1 MRRLSTAIA
10 AVAALSLL
18 PAAASAKVIEIG
30 QTANPFLPSCP
41 GSPCFAVSRTTG
53 YQAKVGTNRGLMTVP
68 MTGRIVAWSV
78 TLSKPSAP
86 QIKYFD
92 KVLGGPAQA
101 GIAILRFGP
110 HLHDK
115 LMRSGPL
122 EQLSPFFGSTAQFP
136 LSRTLYVK
144 KGDAIALTVPSWAPA
159 LQVSLAND
167 TSWRAS
173 RFAKNCKD
181 NTTETAHVTAGTIK
195 QYACLYRGARLTYS
209 ATLVTNPQRTDMPA
223 KKPAT
228 TKKTTR

>member
-1 MRRLSTAIA
+1 MRRFLPP
-10 AVAALSLL
+10 VAALAALALL
-18 PAAASAKVIEIG
+18 PSAAGAKIIEIG
-30 QTANPFLPSCP
+30 QTSNPFLPSCP

-68 MTGRIVAWSV
+68 LSGRIVAWSV
-78 TLSKPSAP
+78 TLSRPSAP
-86 QIKYFD
+86 QVKYFD

-110 HLHDK
+110 HLHDT

-122 EQLSPFFGSTAQFP
+122 ELLAPFFGSTAQFP
-136 LSRTLYVK
+136 LSRSLYVR

-173 RFAKNCKD
+173 RGAKNCKD
-181 NTTETAHVTAGTIK
+181 NTTQTTHVDAGTVK
-195 QYACLYRGARLTYS
+195 TYGCLYRGARLTYS
-209 ATLVTNPQRTDMPA
+209 ATLIPNPQRTDQPA
-223 KKPAT
+223 KRPAA
-228 TKKTTR
+228 KKTR